1 MCGRLPQ
8 LPDGGEVREHGGL
21 VRVPEDILVWN
32 RLHPGYPHPAVCWY
46 VQLFSLVQP
55 FCLPFIVV
63 SYLSIIIPSYYSI
76 LLFTFFTPCLLP
88 LSFLSFSFQSFNFFS
103 FLLSFVLLIFMFFFL
118 QLLDLTEF
126 NNFFIYLFVCLFI
139 YDIIFPHSTLTV

>member
-1 MCGRLPQ
+1 MRSAPTTAGRGRGARTRWARSCA
-8 LPDGGEVREHGGL
+8 GGYTRVERATPWIPSPSGVL
-21 VRVPEDILVWN
+21 VRTAL
-32 RLHPGYPHPAVCWY
+32 L
-46 VQLFSLVQP
+46 S
-55 FCLPFIVV
+55 LPFIVV

-126 NNFFIYLFVCLFI
+126 NNVFIYLFVCLFI